1 MDAQLRARLKSF
13 AESLQGPLGMI
24 PLDRAI
30 RADLDLFRM
39 LKASGA
45 TWVQIANA
53 LAIVGVRRPNGSL
66 LSADHLRST
75 ISRQLKRSKEDE
87 AEHNDCV
94 ETCPQHPIPWITS
107 ETSSSGTKPNLS
119 NLDKDT
125 DTALNNKTIS
135 ENNSFLMRK
144 LERTRKLRKI

>member
-45 TWVQIANA
+45 TWIQVSNA
-53 LAIVGVRRPNGSL
+53 LAIAGVRSPNGNL

-75 ISRQLKRSKEDE
+75 ISRQLKRSRKED
-87 AEHNDCV
+87 ANV
-94 ETCPQHPIPWITS
+94 PSGNTYVQHPAPYIASEISNSITNLN
-107 ETSSSGTKPNLS
+107 TPNNDDDQDSSIYGKN
-119 NLDKDT
+119 
-125 DTALNNKTIS
+125 NNK
-135 ENNSFLMRK
+135 ENNLIMQK
-144 LERTRKLRKI
+144 LARTRSLRET